1 MVFWCNRCGSK
12 YFITINSFNPQQ
24 TYGVWL
30 SHSFCRWG
38 TRDTER
44 LNNCAWRHSQ
54 ELVEMWFEPPV
65 LLPDTLGC
73 HSPLATAMSPIPS
86 SHASLL
92 PYSLAQIYH
101 SFSMQPLPSLIPSS
115 PARSLRT
122 VGPCSPWVPWSNK
135 HRLAQVVTTYLLIL
149 ALHHLLKYL
158 CHIIPKLCLVIW
170 ELPLSKL
177 ALE

>member
-1 MVFWCNRCGSK
+1 MVSWCNRCGSK

-86 SHASLL
+86 SHASPLHIA
-92 PYSLAQIYH
+92 SLRYIIPSACSH
-101 SFSMQPLPSLIPSS
+101 SPLSS
-115 PARSLRT
+115 PALLH
-122 VGPCSPWVPWSNK
+122 GPCSPWVPWSNK
-135 HRLAQVVTTYLLIL
+135 HRPAQVVTTYLLIL
-149 ALHHLLKYL
+149 ALHHLLKHL